1 MVYVLVW
8 VLLLYTLGET
18 IVDEVFAFFG
28 VVAVVDVVGVVIVVV
43 VMVVDV
49 VVVVMVVD
57 VVVVVIEV
65 VVVGIETVNFNLSL
79 LPPKFASAIY
89 IPPSSGLK

>member
-49 VVVVMVVD
+49 VVVV
-57 VVVVVIEV
+57 IEV